1 MLLNVKERAG
11 MSGKNPRF
19 HLYRYQLLPI
29 NRFQGD
35 LYGAKTVD
43 ELIANKNVLFREA
56 LNAPGAF
63 QTSRTDTTTKK
74 FFELDEFILF
84 HIAANRSFNH
94 EMKDFR
100 TETIDNWPKLL
111 VVIWNSPDRQLIA
124 IQHRSTAFQKT
135 DAVARLIF
143 ESIAPVLLKHQLT
156 AIWEPL
162 FEKHVFWD
170 LIRAHEGKIQ
180 EVEFEIITPNM
191 ANISGVLPQNLKDF
205 ARETNSVRNKIL
217 IEADPASSLKIDDS
231 NPTVAGLVDYSSEG
245 GGDISIR
252 VSGYRKKIHTST
264 TVKEIEVDELALQGE
279 PFEVAKALKELLS

>member
-1 MLLNVKERAG
+1 
-11 MSGKNPRF
+11 MSGKNPRL

-43 ELIANKNVLFREA
+43 ELIANKNALFREA
-56 LNAPGAF
+56 LNTPGAF
-63 QTSRTDTTTKK
+63 HTSRTDTTTKK
-74 FFELDEFILF
+74 FFEQDDFILF
-84 HIAANRSFNH
+84 HIAANRSLNH

-100 TETIDNWPKLL
+100 AETIDNWPKLL
-111 VVIWNSPDRQLIA
+111 VVIWNSPDKQLIA
-124 IQHRSTAFQKT
+124 IQHRSAAFQKT

-143 ESIAPVLLKHQLT
+143 ESISPVLLKHQLT

-170 LIRAHEGKIQ
+170 LIKAHEGKIQ

-205 ARETNSVRNKIL
+205 ARETNSVRNKIS
-217 IEADPASSLKIDDS
+217 IEADPASSLRIDDS

-245 GGDISIR
+245 GGDISIK

-264 TVKEIEVDELALQGE
+264 TVKEIEVDELTLQGE
-279 PFEVAKALKELLS
+279 PSEIAKVLKEILS

>member
-1 MLLNVKERAG
+1 

-35 LYGAKTVD
+35 LYGARTVD
-43 ELIANKNVLFREA
+43 ELIANKNNFFREA
-56 LNAPGAF
+56 LNTPNAF
-63 QTSRTDTTTKK
+63 HTSRTDTTTKK
-74 FFELDEFILF
+74 IFEQDEFILF
-84 HIAANRSFNH
+84 HVAANRSLNH

-111 VVIWNSPDRQLIA
+111 VVIWNSPNKQLIA

-143 ESIAPVLLKHQLT
+143 ESISPVLLNQQLT

-170 LIRAHEGKIQ
+170 LIKAHEGNIQ

-191 ANISGVLPQNLKDF
+191 ANISGVLPKNLKDF
-205 ARETNSVRNKIL
+205 ARETNSVRNKIS

-231 NPTVAGLVDYSSEG
+231 NPTVVGLVDYSSEG
-245 GGDISIR
+245 GGNISIK

-279 PFEVAKALKELLS
+279 PSEIAKALKEILS

>member
-1 MLLNVKERAG
+1 

-19 HLYRYQLLPI
+19 HLYRYQLLPV

-35 LYGAKTVD
+35 LYGARTVD
-43 ELIANKNVLFREA
+43 ELIANKNILFREA
-56 LNAPGAF
+56 LNSPDAF
-63 QTSRTDTTTKK
+63 HTSRTDTTTKK
-74 FFELDEFILF
+74 IFEQDEFILF
-84 HIAANRSFNH
+84 HVAANRSLNH

-100 TETIDNWPKLL
+100 TETIENWPKLL
-111 VVIWNSPDRQLIA
+111 VVIWNSPDKQLIA

-135 DAVARLIF
+135 DAVVRLIF
-143 ESIAPVLLKHQLT
+143 ESISSRLLKQQLT

-170 LIRAHEGKIQ
+170 LIKAHEGKIQ

-205 ARETNSVRNKIL
+205 ARETNSVRNKIS
-217 IEADPASSLKIDDS
+217 IEADPSSSLKIDDS
-231 NPTVAGLVDYSSEG
+231 NSTVAGLVDYSSEG
-245 GGDISIR
+245 GGDISIK

-279 PFEVAKALKELLS
+279 PSEIAKALKEILS